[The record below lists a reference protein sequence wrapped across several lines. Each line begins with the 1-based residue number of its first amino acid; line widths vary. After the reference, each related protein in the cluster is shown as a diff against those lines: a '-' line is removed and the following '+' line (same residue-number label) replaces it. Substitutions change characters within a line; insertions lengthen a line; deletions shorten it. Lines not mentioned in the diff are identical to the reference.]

1 MLGFCGFLS
10 PTLQTDVN
18 MEQTVVNQCSIIL
31 GRKTVTTVVAE
42 TTAVCMGMTE
52 DSVDYSQKKL
62 SETKRNQ

>member
-1 MLGFCGFLS
+1 
-10 PTLQTDVN
+10 